1 VEQAAAGLQSFPGR
15 LRTALKGKNVAISV
29 DQAAASL
36 NHLGSQVRDYFFQ
49 HVLSWTMAAQIVV
62 VAVAVL
68 LAFRGV
74 RGMNA
79 WLARQQELPSLPP
92 ELQGELPR
100 LKIFKRV
107 IRSFLAFI
115 FIWIAYGIAGHFH
128 WPRDGLYTAGVILLA
143 LTLVRLFT
151 EEMKNRFW
159 ARLLAGAIW
168 LWAALYIFRLIEP
181 WLTLLSHIT
190 FQLDRVNISLLQVTR
205 ALPVFLLLYWVSR
218 NLLIIWRF
226 WLKVGSGLSP
236 AIQILLSRLGSIF
249 LYTAAVVLVLT
260 YLGLDLT
267 VFALFSGAL
276 GLGLG
281 FGLQKV
287 FANLVSGFILLADK
301 SIKPGDVIQLG
312 DKYGWINYLGVR
324 YISVVTRNGTE
335 HLIPNENLITG
346 EVVNW
351 SYSQNLVRLKIPVG
365 VAYGSDLEQARD
377 LMLKAAADTPRVLKD
392 PKPSVRLLGFGDS
405 TINLELRVWINDP
418 QDGIGAV
425 KSDLLWGIWQRFRD
439 HGLELPFPQRDLYI
453 KAIPEVNIRTGP
465 ED

>member
-1 VEQAAAGLQSFPGR
+1 VPIPF
-15 LRTALKGKNVAISV
+15 
-29 DQAAASL
+29 DQAFL
-36 NHLGSQVRDYFFQ
+36 DHLGSQARDYFFQ
-49 HVLSWTMAAQIVV
+49 HVLSWAMAVQVV
-62 VAVAVL
+62 VIGCAIL

-74 RGMNA
+74 RGIDA
-79 WLARQQELPSLPP
+79 WFARLQEQASLPP
-92 ELQGELPR
+92 ELQAELPK
-100 LKIFKRV
+100 LAVFKRV

-143 LTLVRLFT
+143 LSLVRLFT

-159 ARLLAGAIW
+159 ARILAGAIW
-168 LWAALYIFRLIEP
+168 LWAALYIFHLIEP

-190 FQLDRVNISLLQVTR
+190 FNLDRVNISLLQITR
-205 ALPVFLLLYWVSR
+205 ALPFFLLLYWLSK
-218 NLLIIWRF
+218 NLSIIWRS
-226 WLKVGSGLSP
+226 WLAVGSGLSP

-249 LYTAAVVLVLT
+249 LYAAAVVLVLT

-312 DKYGWINYLGVR
+312 DKYGWINFLGVR
-324 YISVVTRNGTE
+324 YISVVTRSGTE

-346 EVVNW
+346 EVINW
-351 SYSQNLVRLKIPVG
+351 SYSQNLVRLKVPVG
-365 VAYGSDLEQARD
+365 VAYGSDLEHVRD
-377 LMLKAAADTPRVLKD
+377 LMLEAAADTKRVLKD
-392 PKPSVRLLGFGDS
+392 PEPSCRLINFGDNA
-405 TINLELRVWINDP
+405 INLELRVWINDP
-418 QDGIGAV
+418 QKGVGSV
-425 KSDLLWGIWQRFRD
+425 KSDLLWGLWRRFRD
-439 HGLELPFPQRDLYI
+439 HGIEIPFPQRDLHL
-453 KAIPEVNIRTGP
+453 KSIPEGKIRTGP